1 MRIWHFLL
9 KYSFFKVMMVFV
21 EEGLCVNVSNT
32 MCLDMLAFS
41 CNHVIYSKTATKK
54 NRTKG
59 AFWICIELPLL
70 CTLTKDNIGGILSTD
85 HMIHFSKAGRNG
97 TLNVKQKCTGANVVL
112 RDMSFKLCIYL
123 TKKSTRK
130 LEGPVSK
137 R

>member
-1 MRIWHFLL
+1 
-9 KYSFFKVMMVFV
+9 MMVFV

-32 MCLDMLAFS
+32 MGLDMLAFS